1 MYNISEAI
9 TALKG
14 LVGWQQPINPAM
26 PVIDSDNKISTSG
39 LCFDE
44 NPLVK
49 IEAIKETQDYADISD
64 EQFNNVLESINER
77 AIKIVC
83 KNVFDKSDFIDRQR
97 LHTGR
102 IKFNETTT
110 FKPGF
115 NGYKFVITENN
126 VAFEITDLFLT
137 FQNSG
142 TLKLL
147 LFDASKTELID
158 SKTIE
163 VSGGTTERTALN
175 WIIRE
180 RGTYYIGY
188 IAGDLIPYDRM
199 YGKNNIQNVCINQ
212 VRSDTTTETI
222 PMDIVGDSTCNG
234 VNFDIFVH
242 KDFTELIKD
251 NARMFAS
258 AIQIAGQIEV
268 LNQYLTSIRLNRV
281 QRAAKGLADEIL
293 VNINGFSSD
302 TVKIKG
308 LSQYYYGEIQSIK
321 KEIDKL
327 NKGYFA
333 HGFICNIQQ

>member
-1 MYNISEAI
+1 MYKVSEAI

-26 PVIDSDNKISTSG
+26 PVLDSVNKTATSG
-39 LCFDE
+39 LYFDE
-44 NPLVK
+44 NTLVK

-64 EQFNNVLESINER
+64 LQFNEVLKGINER
-77 AIKIVC
+77 AIKSVC
-83 KNVFDKSDFIDRQR
+83 KNVFNKSDFIDRQR
-97 LHTGR
+97 LFSGR
-102 IKFNETTT
+102 IKFDETTT
-110 FKPGF
+110 LAAGF

-126 VAFEITDLFLT
+126 VAFEITDLFLS

-147 LFDASKTELID
+147 LFDATKTELVD
-158 SKTIE
+158 SKAIT
-163 VSGGTTERTALN
+163 VTGGTTEHTALN

-180 RGTYYIGY
+180 RGIYYIGY
-188 IAGDLIPYDRM
+188 IAGDLIPYDRV
-199 YGKNNIQNVCINQ
+199 YGKNNVQDVEITQ
-212 VRSDTTTETI
+212 VRSNTSTETI
-222 PMDIVGDSTCNG
+222 PLNITGDSTCNG

-242 KDFTELIKD
+242 KDYTELIKD

-333 HGFICNIQQ
+333 HGFTCNIQQ